1 MSTTSPAVGHDSWTR
16 YGYPYLSGTGIYKQ
30 VFELPGEYTRLVLR
44 FSQVSD
50 TIDVSINGNSPTI
63 LNWHPME
70 LDITDACNSK
80 RNELTVRIVNTLDNI
95 LRMNNR
101 PSGLIGE
108 AYVDVY

>member
-1 MSTTSPAVGHDSWTR
+1 
-16 YGYPYLSGTGIYKQ
+16 
-30 VFELPGEYTRLVLR
+30 VLR